1 MPNPLPVKK
10 TAPANRQSPV
20 VAPPLWVWSLTGAG
34 VLIGFGLLYLMAV
47 RSENQLSQ
55 QFATDAETLL
65 RREWAMRS
73 DSVTRVVVLGTSL
86 VEYGVADT
94 GFFENRC
101 GKRIRVI
108 KLYRESVTINAFTE
122 EAPIFKILERYPPD
136 MLCLE
141 ENLLVFRLPY
151 SLNPSLSED
160 LVGAVSRHLALQV
173 KAVKIRFGWRA
184 TDPKR
189 GLFQGFPHEQQVL
202 NQIDTTDL
210 TTILAE
216 IKKREVR
223 TRTELPALYNSLQR
237 LHRRGTHLVL
247 LHLPRPAVL
256 EAAIYSKNRTPQL
269 LDLISYYHQQYQLDH
284 WQFNR
289 SMPFHYFVDQAHLNH
304 IGNPI
309 YSAWL
314 ADKICQTA
322 ALPRR

>member
-1 MPNPLPVKK
+1 MPVKK
-10 TAPANRQSPV
+10 TVPANRQMPRV
-20 VAPPLWVWSLTGAG
+20 TPPLWVWGLTGVGA
-34 VLIGFGLLYLMAV
+34 LIGFGLLYIMAN
-47 RSENQLSQ
+47 RSEKQLSQ
-55 QFATDAETLL
+55 QLATDAETVL

-136 MLCLE
+136 ILCLE

-151 SLNPSLSED
+151 SLNPMLE
-160 LVGAVSRHLALQV
+160 AVNRHLVLQI
-173 KAVKIRFGWRA
+173 KAVKTQLGWRA
-184 TDPKR
+184 ADPKR
-189 GLFQGFPHEQQVL
+189 GLFQGFPREQHAL
-202 NQIDTTDL
+202 NQMDTINL
-210 TTILAE
+210 ATTLAE

-223 TRTELPALYNSLQR
+223 TQTELPALYNSLQR
-237 LHRRGTHLVL
+237 LHQLGTHLVL
-247 LHLPRPAVL
+247 LHFPRPAIL
-256 EAAIYSKNRTPQL
+256 EAAIYSKSRAPQL
-269 LDLISYYHQQYQLDH
+269 RDLMNYYHQRYQLDY

-289 SMPFHYFVDQAHLNH
+289 PMPFRYFADQAHLNH

-322 ALPRR
+322 ALPPR